1 MPGLHN
7 VYVVEL
13 DKKVLD
19 RKKVRDLNPNY
30 NSEKPPLYV
39 GMTGLSPEER
49 FKKHKLGIKANTWVK
64 DHGLRLRPEFNKHR
78 LNFAEA
84 EKQEELL
91 AKKLRRQGYPVLGG
105 NPQMRK
111 LGSHGWVKTVM
122 GGPDQ
127 LSLEP
132 GVFTKESPKA
142 MANSMLKSV
151 KSSWRR
157 KGTVRSSGI
166 SMMNYYVNRGGKNIP
181 QERRDIINK
190 AKIEYGK
197 LVDKKERVKRA
208 DEVMPLPPQ
217 QQRVVRKINQ
227 PNTPGLVLFH
237 STGSGKTKSSIEAYK
252 SLGMPADVI
261 VPAALQENY
270 RKELRKWV
278 GSVPH
283 DVNIVSQQRLAN
295 PTLKTPL
302 YDKGLQIVDEVQ
314 KARNPNSQLYQA
326 LQKTHPK
333 KRLLLSGTPLYNN
346 PADLANVV
354 NLAAGK
360 NVLPNTARAFNQK
373 YFKQEEVSP
382 GILGKLMGVKPGI
395 EQHLQSRN
403 ELKKVLD
410 KYVDYYAAPHEGY
423 PTVSEKEVQV
433 PMGQHQQDIY
443 NSIMGK
449 APWWVRWKVKN
460 GLPPGRGE
468 LEPMRAFLG
477 GVRQVSNTTQGFTTR
492 KSELQQPK
500 IDTAFRYLK
509 QQMAKDPTYK
519 GVVYSNYLNSGLK
532 PYEQL
537 LEKNKIPYGEFSGA
551 VNPAQREQMVRD
563 YNANK
568 LKALLI
574 SSAGAEGLDL
584 RGTRL
589 IQMLD
594 PHFNLAKERQ
604 IIGRGA
610 RFHSHDDLPPEKQN
624 LLVQRYLAQPQPS
637 FFDRMTFNK
646 SPGGVDQY
654 IRALANRKEQM
665 NNEVLDMMTQGDN
678 DYWAKNP
685 LS

>member
-1 MPGLHN
+1 MAGIHN

-19 RKKVRDLNPNY
+19 RKKVRDLNPSY
-30 NSEKPPLYV
+30 NPDKPPLYV
-39 GMTGLSPEER
+39 GMSGLSAEER
-49 FKKHKLGIKANTWVK
+49 FKKHKEGLKANTWVK
-64 DHGLRLRPEFNKHR
+64 NHGLKLRPEFHKNR
-78 LNFAEA
+78 LSFFEA
-84 EKQEELL
+84 EKAEELL
-91 AKKLRRQGYPVLGG
+91 AKKLRRQGYPVIGG
-105 NPQMRK
+105 NR
-111 LGSHGWVKTVM
+111 
-122 GGPDQ
+122 Q
-127 LSLEP
+127 LSNRAI
-132 GVFTKESPKA
+132 KKA
-142 MANSMLKSV
+142 D
-151 KSSWRR
+151 W
-157 KGTVRSSGI
+157 T
-166 SMMNYYVNRGGKNIP
+166 
-181 QERRDIINK
+181 EFD
-190 AKIEYGK
+190 
-197 LVDKKERVKRA
+197 KERDA
-208 DEVMPLPPQ
+208 NMPPQ
-217 QQRVVRKINQ
+217 QARVVRKINQ
-227 PNTPGLVLFH
+227 PGTRGLVLFH

-252 SLGMPADVI
+252 SLKMPTDVV

-270 RKELRKWV
+270 RKELRKWT
-278 GSVPH
+278 GSVPR

-295 PTLKTPL
+295 PTLKTPM

-326 LQKTHPK
+326 LQRTHPK

-346 PADLANVV
+346 PADLANIV

-360 NVLPNTARAFNQK
+360 DVLPSSPGAFNQK

-382 GILGKLMGVKPGI
+382 GILGKLMGVKPGV
-395 EQHLQSRN
+395 EQHLQNRD

-423 PTVSEKEVQV
+423 PSVTEKEVAV

-449 APWWVRWKVKN
+449 APWWVRWKVRN
-460 GLPPGRGE
+460 GLPPGKGE

-477 GVRQVSNTTQGFTTR
+477 GVRQVSNTTSGFTTR
-492 KSELQQPK
+492 KNELQQPK
-500 IDTAFRYLK
+500 IDNAFRFLK
-509 QQMAKDPTYK
+509 QQMAKDPSYK
-519 GVVYSNYLNSGLK
+519 GVVYSNYLQSGLK

-537 LEKNKIPYGEFSGA
+537 LQKNNIPYGEFSGA

-568 LKALLI
+568 IRALLI

-594 PHFNLAKERQ
+594 PHFNVAKEKQ

-610 RFHSHDDLPPEKQN
+610 RFHSHDDLPADKQN

-637 FFDRMTFNK
+637 FWDRMTFNK
-646 SPGGVDQY
+646 QPGGVDQY

-665 NNEVLDMMTQGDN
+665 NDEILHMMTEGDQN
-678 DYWAKNP
+678 YWSRNP